1 MPLTIYKRGDVY
13 HYRGTVAGKR
23 QRGTTGFKRKD
34 DANRFIIDLQSTLQK
49 ESDAIKAGGK
59 QKLTFARAAI
69 LYRQAGKSTR
79 FIDDMEKYWE
89 GKFVADIKPGI
100 IRQAAIELY
109 PRATAST
116 RNRHV
121 IVPTQAI
128 INHAASLDMCHPIR
142 VSRFKIETKVKTPA
156 TWEWVQAFMA
166 NSSPHLGALC
176 CFMFLT
182 GARVSEA
189 AEVRWRD
196 VNIFT
201 RKALIRETKV
211 GKERNAHLPPELIEA
226 LGKIESNRE
235 PDAKTFKYSSRH
247 TIKPQWNKVIKRAK
261 IEYLT
266 FHSCRHGF
274 ATTLLHKGI
283 DPITVA
289 KLGGWADAQL
299 VFKTYGHAMQDETL
313 TNLLTDTKSDTQD
326 RHNSENVIEIKR
338 LSGNGGD
345 G

>member
-1 MPLTIYKRGDVY
+1 MPLTIYKRGDIY
-13 HYRGTVAGKR
+13 HYRGTVAGR
-23 QRGTTGFKRKD
+23 RHRGTTGLKRKD
-34 DANRFIIDLQSTLQK
+34 DANRFIINLQAKLLK
-49 ESDAIKAGGK
+49 EADEIKNGSK

-69 LYRQAGKSTR
+69 LYRQAGKATR
-79 FIDDMEKYWE
+79 FIDDMEMHWQ
-89 GKFVADIKPGI
+89 GKFVADIKAGL

-109 PRATAST
+109 PTASAAT

-128 INHAASLDMCHPIR
+128 INHAASLDLCPPIR
-142 VSRFKIETKVKTPA
+142 VSRFKTETKIKTPA

-182 GARVSEA
+182 GARISEA
-189 AEVRWRD
+189 ADVRWKD
-196 VNIFT
+196 VNTFS
-201 RKALIRETKV
+201 RKALVRETKV
-211 GKERNAHLPPELIEA
+211 GKERSAHLPPELIEA
-226 LGKIESNRE
+226 LAKIQSNRE
-235 PDAKTFKYSSRH
+235 PEAKVFKYSSRH

-274 ATTLLHKGI
+274 ATTLLHKGV

-313 TNLLTDTKSDTQD
+313 TNLLTDTKSGTED
-326 RHNSENVIEIKR
+326 RHKTENVIEIKR
-338 LSGNGGD
+338 LGGIGGD